1 MILKRL
7 LLLFLILVTSLDA
20 QSNEKVTLYLDWLN
34 QFQFAGYYVA
44 KEKGYYNAVGLD
56 VNIKEFNSN
65 SNVVKEVMENDA
77 TYGIGKSSLI
87 IDKFNGN
94 DLILLSA
101 IYQASPLVLMSL
113 KESNINTPKDLIHK
127 KIMITDDAISSASIN
142 SMIIS
147 QGVKLNDIT
156 IQKHSFDINDLINK
170 KTDAMACFL
179 SNEPYI
185 LEKQN
190 IKYNILNPHNYNFD
204 FYEGILYT
212 SQKELLSNPTR
223 VQNFNNASLK
233 GWRDAFNNI
242 EETAKLIYEKY
253 NTQNKSLDS
262 LIYEGFILRKV
273 AGIDEGK
280 LGKIDSQTI
289 DEIKRFYSFLGLNKQ
304 NTVFDTNSIILDK
317 MNILLS
323 DEDSKYLENNNFTLY
338 VEDNKIPFSFKI
350 TNQLKGIEIDF
361 WNLISKKLSKPLNIE
376 ETINN
381 QIFSI
386 FSNTIKAKFIYSFEK
401 KNTSGYLLTDSVAQV
416 PIALIT
422 KNDKNFITNLSTLKN
437 IQIGVINNLEIISTL
452 QKEYPKINFIGI
464 DSIDIALMKLE
475 KNEIFALIDNMYTIS
490 HKINKNNLNNIKI
503 NTLLDHKLNIY
514 LQSEEKNRLFINI
527 LNSAINRFTQ
537 DDKNNILNNYQ
548 FIFYPK
554 TIDIYFI
561 AKIIIPFILLLIIFM
576 YFNFKLKKEIKKR
589 KEIEKQLSELA
600 NKDGLTN
607 IYNRRRIEELC
618 EIEIIR
624 NKRYKSDLS
633 IIFFDINDFKD
644 INDNIGHHLGDEV
657 LIKISDII
665 NKNIRNID
673 FIGRWGGDEFLII
686 LPQTTLSQTKNIVCN
701 LENLLKEIEFSDSIT
716 VTCSFGIANYEK
728 GDTLD
733 SLLKKADES
742 MYEQKANHKKFKN

>member
-34 QFQFAGYYVA
+34 QFQFAGYYIA

-56 VNIKEFNSN
+56 VDIKEFNSN
-65 SNVVKEVMENDA
+65 SNVLKEVMETEA
-77 TYGIGKSSLI
+77 TYGVGKSSLI

-262 LIYEGFILRKV
+262 LIYEGFMLRKL

-464 DSIDIALMKLE
+464 DSIDFALMKLE

-503 NTLLDHKLNIY
+503 NTLLNHKLNIY

>member
-1 MILKRL
+1 MILKKL
-7 LLLFLILVTSLDA
+7 LLLFLLLVTSLNA
-20 QSNEKVTLYLDWLN
+20 QSNDKVTLYLDWLN
-34 QFQFAGYYVA
+34 QFQFAGYYIA
-44 KEKGYYNAVGLD
+44 KEKGYYKAIGID
-56 VNIKEFNSN
+56 ISIKEFDIDTNILKN
-65 SNVVKEVMENDA
+65 VMENTA
-77 TYGIGKSSLI
+77 TFGVGKSSLI

-94 DLILLSA
+94 DLILLSS
-101 IYQASPLVLMSL
+101 IYQASPLVLISL
-113 KESNINTPKDLIHK
+113 KDSNINNPKDLINK
-127 KIMITDDAISSASIN
+127 NVMITDDAISSASIN

-147 QGVKLNDIT
+147 QGIKLNDIT
-156 IQKHSFDINDLINK
+156 IQKHSFNINDLINK

-179 SNEPYI
+179 SNEPYF
-185 LEKQN
+185 LEKHN
-190 IKYNILNPHNYNFD
+190 IQYNILNPHNYNFD

-212 SQKELLSNPTR
+212 SQKELLTNPTR

-233 GWRDAFNNI
+233 GWRYAFNNI

-262 LIYEGFILRKV
+262 LIYEGFALRKLS
-273 AGIDEGK
+273 GIDEGK

-289 DEIKRFYSFLGLNKQ
+289 DEIKRFNSFLGLNKQ
-304 NTVFDTNSIILDK
+304 NTTFDTNSIILDK

-323 DEDSKYLENNNFTLY
+323 EEDSKYLENNNFTLY
-338 VEDNKIPFSFKI
+338 VEDNKIPFSFKL

-361 WNLISKKLSKPLNIE
+361 WNLISQKLSKPLNIE

-381 QIFSI
+381 QIFTI
-386 FSNTIKAKFIYSFEK
+386 FSNSIKAKFIYSFEK
-401 KNTSGYLLTDSVAQV
+401 KNTPGYLLTDPVAQV
-416 PIALIT
+416 PIAVVT
-422 KNDKNFITNLSTLKN
+422 KNDKNFITNLSTLRN
-437 IQIGVINNLEIISTL
+437 IKIGVINNLEIISTL

-464 DSIDIALMKLE
+464 DSIDIALMKLQR
-475 KNEIFALIDNMYTIS
+475 NEIFALIDNMYTIS

-503 NTLLDHKLNIY
+503 NTLLNHKLNLY

-527 LNSAINRFTQ
+527 LNSAINRFSQ

-561 AKIIIPFILLLIIFM
+561 AKIIIPFILLLIIFI
-576 YFNFKLKKEIKKR
+576 YFNFKLKKEIEKR

-618 EIEIIR
+618 ELELIR
-624 NKRYKSDLS
+624 NKRYKTDLS

-644 INDNIGHHLGDEV
+644 INDNLGHHLGDEV
-657 LIKISDII
+657 LIKIAGVI
-665 NKNIRNID
+665 NKNIRNSD
-673 FIGRWGGDEFLII
+673 FIGRWGGDEFLLI
-686 LPQTTLSQTKNIVCN
+686 LPQTTLTQTKNIVYN
-701 LENLLKEIEFSDSIT
+701 LEKLLNEIDFTNSIK
-716 VTCSFGIANYEK
+716 VTCSFGIANYEE

-742 MYEQKANHKKFKN
+742 MYTQKANHKKFKN

>member
-7 LLLFLILVTSLDA
+7 LLLFLIFVTSLDA

-34 QFQFAGYYVA
+34 QFQFAGYYIA

-56 VNIKEFNSN
+56 VDIKEFNSN
-65 SNVVKEVMENDA
+65 SNVLKEVMETEA
-77 TYGIGKSSLI
+77 TYGVGKSSLI

-262 LIYEGFILRKV
+262 LIYEGFMLRKL

-304 NTVFDTNSIILDK
+304 NTIFDTNSIILDK

>member
-7 LLLFLILVTSLDA
+7 LLLFLIFVTSLDA

-34 QFQFAGYYVA
+34 QFQFAGYYIA

-56 VNIKEFNSN
+56 VDIKEFNSN
-65 SNVVKEVMENDA
+65 SNVLKEVMETEA
-77 TYGIGKSSLI
+77 TYGVGKSSLI

-262 LIYEGFILRKV
+262 LIYEGFMLRKL

-464 DSIDIALMKLE
+464 DSIDFALMKLE

>member
-1 MILKRL
+1 
-7 LLLFLILVTSLDA
+7 
-20 QSNEKVTLYLDWLN
+20 
-34 QFQFAGYYVA
+34 
-44 KEKGYYNAVGLD
+44 
-56 VNIKEFNSN
+56 
-65 SNVVKEVMENDA
+65 
-77 TYGIGKSSLI
+77 
-87 IDKFNGN
+87 
-94 DLILLSA
+94 
-101 IYQASPLVLMSL
+101 
-113 KESNINTPKDLIHK
+113 
-127 KIMITDDAISSASIN
+127 
-142 SMIIS
+142 
-147 QGVKLNDIT
+147 
-156 IQKHSFDINDLINK
+156 
-170 KTDAMACFL
+170 
-179 SNEPYI
+179 
-185 LEKQN
+185 
-190 IKYNILNPHNYNFD
+190 
-204 FYEGILYT
+204 
-212 SQKELLSNPTR
+212 
-223 VQNFNNASLK
+223 
-233 GWRDAFNNI
+233 
-242 EETAKLIYEKY
+242 
-253 NTQNKSLDS
+253 
-262 LIYEGFILRKV
+262 
-273 AGIDEGK
+273 
-280 LGKIDSQTI
+280 
-289 DEIKRFYSFLGLNKQ
+289 
-304 NTVFDTNSIILDK
+304 
-317 MNILLS
+317 
-323 DEDSKYLENNNFTLY
+323 
-338 VEDNKIPFSFKI
+338 
-350 TNQLKGIEIDF
+350 
-361 WNLISKKLSKPLNIE
+361 
-376 ETINN
+376 
-381 QIFSI
+381 
-386 FSNTIKAKFIYSFEK
+386 
-401 KNTSGYLLTDSVAQV
+401 
-416 PIALIT
+416 
-422 KNDKNFITNLSTLKN
+422 
-437 IQIGVINNLEIISTL
+437 
-452 QKEYPKINFIGI
+452 
-464 DSIDIALMKLE
+464 LMKLE

>member
-7 LLLFLILVTSLDA
+7 LLLFLIFVTSLDA

-34 QFQFAGYYVA
+34 QFQFAGYYIA

-56 VNIKEFNSN
+56 VDIKEFNSN
-65 SNVVKEVMENDA
+65 SNVLKEVMETEA
-77 TYGIGKSSLI
+77 TYGVGKSSLI

-262 LIYEGFILRKV
+262 LIYEGFMLRKL

-304 NTVFDTNSIILDK
+304 NTIFDTNSIILDK

-464 DSIDIALMKLE
+464 DSIDFALMKLE

>member
-1 MILKRL
+1 MILKKL
-7 LLLFLILVTSLDA
+7 LLLFLLLVTSLNA

-34 QFQFAGYYVA
+34 QFQFAGYYMA
-44 KEKGYYNAVGLD
+44 KEKSYYNAVGLD
-56 VNIKEFNSN
+56 IDIKEFNSN
-65 SNVVKEVMENDA
+65 SNVLKEVMENEA
-77 TYGIGKSSLI
+77 TYGVGKSSLI

-94 DLILLSA
+94 DLILLST
-101 IYQASPLVLMSL
+101 IYQASPLVLISL
-113 KESNINTPKDLIHK
+113 KESNINTPKDLVHK

-156 IQKHSFDINDLINK
+156 IQKHSFEINDLINK

-233 GWRDAFNNI
+233 GWRYAFNNI

-262 LIYEGFILRKV
+262 LIYEGFMLRKL

-304 NTVFDTNSIILDK
+304 NTIFDTNSIILDK

-381 QIFSI
+381 QIFTI

-401 KNTSGYLLTDSVAQV
+401 KNTSGYLLTDPVAQV
-416 PIALIT
+416 PIALVT

-464 DSIDIALMKLE
+464 DSTDIALMKLQ

-503 NTLLDHKLNIY
+503 NTLLNHKLNIY

-537 DDKNNILNNYQ
+537 EDKNNILNNYQ

-561 AKIIIPFILLLIIFM
+561 AKIIIPFVLLLIIFI

-644 INDNIGHHLGDEV
+644 INDNIGHHVGDEV

-686 LPQTTLSQTKNIVCN
+686 LPQTSLSQTKNIVSN
-701 LENLLKEIEFSDSIT
+701 LEDLLKEMEFNDSIT
-716 VTCSFGIANYEK
+716 VTCSFGIANYEN

>member
-34 QFQFAGYYVA
+34 QFQFAGYYIA

-56 VNIKEFNSN
+56 VDIKEFNSN
-65 SNVVKEVMENDA
+65 SNVLKEVMETEA
-77 TYGIGKSSLI
+77 TYGVGKSSLI

-262 LIYEGFILRKV
+262 LIYEGFMLRKL

-304 NTVFDTNSIILDK
+304 NTIFDTNSIILDK

>member
-34 QFQFAGYYVA
+34 QFQFAGYYIA

-56 VNIKEFNSN
+56 VDIKEFNSN
-65 SNVVKEVMENDA
+65 SNVLKEVMETEA
-77 TYGIGKSSLI
+77 TYGVGKSSLI

-262 LIYEGFILRKV
+262 LIYEGFMLRKL